1 MQNNDSALS
10 SRLNDIL
17 SDPKRLE
24 EFKDLQWTGD
34 FWEYLKIVESDP
46 NCARNAHQRLYEM
59 IMSYGTHEYIDAKK
73 PIVHYKFFDDPLEDG
88 RDGIFGLDIPLMK
101 FVSVLKAAAK
111 GYGTEKRVILLHGP
125 VGSSKSTIVRL
136 IKKGLEKYSQT
147 PEGRL
152 YTYSWKLK
160 EPVMYEGKPLL
171 GEGVEEA
178 ISPMNEEPLKLL
190 PKDLRDEVLKEINK
204 NRSAEDRIRISGELN
219 PYCRFIYSVLL
230 NHYNGDYRKVLENV
244 VVHRLELSEKNRKG
258 IATFQPKDEKN
269 QDSTELTGD
278 LNYRKI
284 AMFGSDSDPRAFNFD
299 GEFNVANRGM
309 IEFIEVLKLDVAF
322 LYDLLG
328 ASQEHK
334 IKPKKFPQTDID
346 EVIIGHTNEPEYR
359 KLQNNEFMEA
369 LRDRT
374 VKIDI
379 PYISKWSEEIKVY
392 KKDYNAERIK
402 GKHIAPHTLEMAA
415 MWAILTRLE
424 EPAKANLTL
433 IQKLKLYDGKS
444 LAGFTEDNIKE
455 LRKESKR
462 EGLEGISPRYI
473 QDKISNALVSNEA
486 QSINPFMVLNELEG
500 GLKNHSLIS
509 NEEVKKRYREL
520 LTVVRQEYEDIV
532 KNEVQRAISSDE
544 EAITKLCANYIDAVK
559 AYTQK
564 EKVKNKFTGQ
574 YEEPDEKFM
583 RSIEEKIDIPD
594 SRKDDFRREV
604 MNYIGALA
612 VDKKQFNYKTN
623 ERLHKALELKLFE
636 DQKDSIKLT
645 SLVSNVVDKE
655 TQQKIDVVKDRLVKN
670 FGYNDES
677 ATDILNFV
685 ASIFARGDV
694 KDKD

>member
-1 MQNNDSALS
+1 MSTLQSRLEQILS
-10 SRLNDIL
+10 SNNHVD
-17 SDPKRLE
+17 SYKE
-24 EFKDLQWTGD
+24 MQWSGS
-34 FWEYLKIVESDP
+34 FWDYLKVLEQDP
-46 NCARNAHQRLYEM
+46 NIARNAHQRLYDM
-59 IMSYGTHEYIDAKK
+59 ITSYGTREYVDAKK
-73 PIVHYKFFDDPLEDG
+73 SIVHYKFFDDPDDGG
-88 RDGIFGLDIPLMK
+88 RDAIFGLDIPLMK
-101 FVSVLKAAAK
+101 LVSVLKSAAK
-111 GYGTEKRVILLHGP
+111 SYGTERRVILLHGP

-136 IKKGLEKYSQT
+136 IKKGLERYSRT
-147 PEGRL
+147 PQGRL
-152 YTYSWKLK
+152 YTYVWKLK
-160 EPVMYEGKPLL
+160 EPIMFEGKPLL
-171 GEGVEEA
+171 GEGVTEVV
-178 ISPMNEEPLKLL
+178 SPMHEEPLKLL
-190 PKDLRDEVLKEINK
+190 PPELREEVLSEINK
-204 NRSAEDRIRISGELN
+204 DRSSEDRIKIRGDLN
-219 PYCRFIYSVLL
+219 PFCRFIYEVLL
-230 NHYNGDYRKVLENV
+230 QHYGGDYRKVLENV
-244 VVHRLELSEKNRKG
+244 EIRRLELSEKNRKG

-379 PYISKWSEEIKVY
+379 PYITKWSEEIKVY
-392 KKDYNAERIK
+392 QKDYNTERVR

-415 MWAILTRLE
+415 MWAVLTRLE
-424 EPAKANLTL
+424 DPAKANLTV
-433 IQKLKLYDGKS
+433 IQKLKLYDGKT
-444 LAGFTEDNIKE
+444 LPGFTEDNIKE
-455 LRKESKR
+455 LRKEAKR
-462 EGLEGISPRYI
+462 EAMDGISPRYI

-486 QSINPFMVLNELEG
+486 ASINPFMVMNELEG

-520 LTVVRQEYEDIV
+520 LTVIRQEYEDIV
-532 KNEVQRAISSDE
+532 KNEVQRAISADE
-544 EAITKLCANYIDAVK
+544 ESITKLCANYIDAVK

-583 RSIEEKIDIPD
+583 RSIEEKIDIPE
-594 SRKDDFRREV
+594 SRKDDFRREI

-612 VDKKQFNYKTN
+612 VEGKTFNYKTN

-655 TQQKIDVVKDRLVKN
+655 TQAKIDVVKSRLIKN

-677 ATDILNFV
+677 ATDVLHFV

-694 KDKD
+694 RDK